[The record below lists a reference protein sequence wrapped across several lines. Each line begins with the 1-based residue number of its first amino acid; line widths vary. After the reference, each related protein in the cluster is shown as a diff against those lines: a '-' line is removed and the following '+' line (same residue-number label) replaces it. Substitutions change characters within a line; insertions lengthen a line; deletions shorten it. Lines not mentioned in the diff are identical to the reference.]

1 MFRGKGGHG
10 IKKYVVRLADG
21 SEQRF
26 MRPVHDTMNEA
37 IQCIM
42 DYVAKCNDR
51 LQMNDPRRMSPF
63 DFKVEGMDVDDEIAD
78 FKDAVEY
85 LGLKDNGEY
94 EVYGREKRGAG
105 SLKKRDVEKLVREL
119 NPRHVEALIAL
130 NELFTIAEAWN
141 KADGFVPDFSDK
153 EQRKYFPWFV
163 YDKDVAQF
171 SADGSMWF
179 AHESAL
185 LGARLCVKTIERAE
199 QFGQRFAGLFNKFL
213 MLDRREEVSHEN
225 D

>member
-1 MFRGKGGHG
+1 MRKFV
-10 IKKYVVRLADG
+10 IRLAEG

-51 LQMNDPRRMSPF
+51 LQMDDPRRMSPF
-63 DFKVEGMDVDDEIAD
+63 DFKVEEVDVDDVDGVITS
-78 FKDAVEY
+78 FGLAVEY
-85 LGLKDNGEY
+85 IGLKDNGEY

-119 NPRHVEALIAL
+119 NPRHVDALIAV

-141 KADGFVPDFSDK
+141 KADGFVPDFSDND
-153 EQRKYFPWFV
+153 QQKYFPWFV
-163 YDKDVAQF
+163 YDKDVARF
-171 SADGSMWF
+171 VPCVSMPSAYI
-179 AHESAL
+179 SAL
-185 LGARLCVKTIERAE
+185 LGARLCFKTEERSM
-199 QFGQRFAGLFNKFL
+199 QFAQRFAGLFNKFL
-213 MLDRREEVSHEN
+213 MLDRREEVS
-225 D
+225 DGR

>member
-1 MFRGKGGHG
+1 MRKF
-10 IKKYVVRLADG
+10 VVRLADG
-21 SEQRF
+21 SEQSLI
-26 MRPVHDTMNEA
+26 RPLYDTRNEA
-37 IQCIM
+37 VQGIM
-42 DYVAKCNDR
+42 DYVSGYNEALGMEDSKR
-51 LQMNDPRRMSPF
+51 ISPF
-63 DFKVEGMDVDDEIAD
+63 DFKVEEVDVDDEIAD

-85 LGLKDNGEY
+85 LGLKDNDEY

-163 YDKDVAQF
+163 YDKDVARF
-171 SADGSMWF
+171 SPSSSMSS
-179 AHESAL
+179 AYISAL

-213 MLDRREEVSHEN
+213 MIDRREEVSHEN